1 MRQFPFITGV
11 AVAGSRGQPK
21 SRPTVGGSLVDQTGE
36 MTIASVLWLGA
47 VVTVMVLLIAYS
59 HSPGN
64 AGAPPTNW
72 PAQSQVPLDLIRPT
86 LVMFAHPRCP
96 CTRSSL
102 GELELLLARCPERL
116 SAHVVF
122 IRPAGTSEDWLK
134 TDLWRRAN
142 SIPGVTVHFDN
153 GGAEARR
160 FHSETSG
167 QVLLYEHRGRLIFSG
182 GITIARGHS
191 GDNPGR
197 STIVALLEQERSNL
211 IKTPVFGCSL
221 FEASSPQEGSACSK

>member
-11 AVAGSRGQPK
+11 AVAGSGRRLK
-21 SRPTVGGSLVDQTGE
+21 SRPAVRGSLADQAGG
-36 MTIASVLWLGA
+36 MAIASVLWLGA
-47 VVTVMVLLIAYS
+47 VFTVMVLLIAYS
-59 HSPGN
+59 HAPGN

-72 PAQSQVPLDLIRPT
+72 PAQSQVPLDLGRPT
-86 LVMFAHPRCP
+86 LVLFAHPLCP

-102 GELELLLARCPERL
+102 GELELLLARCPEQL

-122 IRPAGTSEDWLK
+122 VRPAGTSEDWVK

-153 GGAEARR
+153 AGAEARR

-167 QVLLYEHRGRLIFSG
+167 QVLLYERGGRLIFSG
-182 GITIARGHS
+182 GITSARGHS

-197 STIVALLEQERSNL
+197 STIVALLEQERSSL
-211 IKTPVFGCSL
+211 TKTPVFGCSL